1 MIPPD
6 ISQQSDY
13 IVLQISQEA
22 IQNCDTSEYV
32 ALLHGITDSL
42 QSFEVAFQKYV
53 LLISGYDDDPR
64 ELYQIPEVVSFI
76 KDLNSKLPF
85 WLYFVNTSDKKFF
98 SWMIACLCQAMSLDQ
113 DEETIYADFNA
124 EAYNDLIEYQFRNI
138 VKLMSGL
145 GMRESIQEKVLKA
158 LSANLA
164 SLMVVENGSINDS
177 DGNLSYNFFTV
188 RHTPQSSHFLVKQTD

>member
-6 ISQQSDY
+6 IAPQSDY
-13 IVLQISQEA
+13 IVLQISQEN
-22 IQNCDTSEYV
+22 IKDCNTSEYV
-32 ALLHGITDSL
+32 TLLHGATGTI
-42 QSFEVAFQKYV
+42 QSFEVAFQRYV
-53 LLISGYDDDPR
+53 FLISGYDDDPR

-85 WLYFVNTSDKKFF
+85 WLYFVNTADKRFF

-124 EAYNDLIEYQFRNI
+124 DAYNDLIEYQFSNI

-145 GMRESIQEKVLKA
+145 VIGESIQEKVLNG
-158 LSANLA
+158 LSEKLA
-164 SLMVVENGSINDS
+164 TLIVIEN
-177 DGNLSYNFFTV
+177 
-188 RHTPQSSHFLVKQTD
+188 

>member
-1 MIPPD
+1 M
-6 ISQQSDY
+6 
-13 IVLQISQEA
+13 
-22 IQNCDTSEYV
+22 

-42 QSFEVAFQKYV
+42 QSFEAEFQRYV
-53 LLISGYDDDPR
+53 FLIFGYDDDPR

-85 WLYFVNTSDKKFF
+85 WLYFVNTGDKRFF

-124 EAYNDLIEYQFRNI
+124 DAYNDLIEYQFSNI

-145 GMRESIQEKVLKA
+145 GMGESIQDKVLKE
-158 LSANLA
+158 LSSNLA
-164 SLMVVENGSINDS
+164 ALMVVEN
-177 DGNLSYNFFTV
+177 
-188 RHTPQSSHFLVKQTD
+188 

>member
-1 MIPPD
+1 MPIPQD
-6 ISQQSDY
+6 ISQQSDH
-13 IVLQISQEA
+13 IVLQISQEN

-32 ALLHGITDSL
+32 SLLHGITDSL
-42 QSFEVAFQKYV
+42 QSFEAAFQRYV
-53 LLISGYDDDPR
+53 FLISGYDDDPR

-85 WLYFVNTSDKKFF
+85 WLYFVNTGDKRFF
-98 SWMIACLCQAMSLDQ
+98 SWMIACLCRAMSLDQ

-124 EAYNDLIEYQFRNI
+124 EAYNDLIEYQFSNI

-145 GMRESIQEKVLKA
+145 EMGESIQEKVLKA

-164 SLMVVENGSINDS
+164 SLMVVEN
-177 DGNLSYNFFTV
+177 
-188 RHTPQSSHFLVKQTD
+188 

>member
-6 ISQQSDY
+6 IAPQSDY
-13 IVLQISQEA
+13 IVLQISQEN
-22 IQNCDTSEYV
+22 IKDCNTSEYV
-32 ALLHGITDSL
+32 TLLHGATGTI
-42 QSFEVAFQKYV
+42 QSFEVAFQRYV
-53 LLISGYDDDPR
+53 FLISGYDDDPR

-85 WLYFVNTSDKKFF
+85 WLYFVNTADKRFF

-124 EAYNDLIEYQFRNI
+124 DAYNDLIEYQFSNI

-145 GMRESIQEKVLKA
+145 GMGESIQEKVLNG
-158 LSANLA
+158 LSENLA
-164 SLMVVENGSINDS
+164 ALMVMEN
-177 DGNLSYNFFTV
+177 
-188 RHTPQSSHFLVKQTD
+188 

>member
-1 MIPPD
+1 MQVLIPPD

-13 IVLQISQEA
+13 TVLQIPQEA

-32 ALLHGITDSL
+32 TLLHGITDSL
-42 QSFEVAFQKYV
+42 QSFEAFQKYV
-53 LLISGYDDDPR
+53 FLISGYDDDPR

-85 WLYFVNTSDKKFF
+85 WLYFINTSDKKFF

-113 DEETIYADFNA
+113 DDETIYADFNA
-124 EAYNDLIEYQFRNI
+124 DAYNDLIEYQFNNI

-145 GMRESIQEKVLKA
+145 GMGESIQEKVLKE
-158 LSANLA
+158 LSTNLT
-164 SLMVVENGSINDS
+164 SLMIVVN
-177 DGNLSYNFFTV
+177 
-188 RHTPQSSHFLVKQTD
+188 

>member
-1 MIPPD
+1 MNEFDSSPPD

-32 ALLHGITDSL
+32 TLLHGATGSL
-42 QSFEVAFQKYV
+42 QSFTEAFQKYV

-64 ELYQIPEVVSFI
+64 ELYQIREVVSLI

-85 WLYFVNTSDKKFF
+85 WMYFVNTSDKRFF
-98 SWMIACLCQAMSLDQ
+98 SWMIACLCQAMSLDR
-113 DEETIYADFNA
+113 DEKTIYADFNA
-124 EAYNDLIEYQFRNI
+124 DAYNDLIEYQFSNI

-145 GMRESIQEKVLKA
+145 GMGESIQENVLKE

-164 SLMVVENGSINDS
+164 SLMVVEN
-177 DGNLSYNFFTV
+177 
-188 RHTPQSSHFLVKQTD
+188 

>member
-1 MIPPD
+1 MNEYAPSPPD

-42 QSFEVAFQKYV
+42 QSFEAAFQKYV
-53 LLISGYDDDPR
+53 FLISGYDEDSR

-124 EAYNDLIEYQFRNI
+124 EAYNDLIEYQFSNI
-138 VKLMSGL
+138 VKLMTGL
-145 GMRESIQEKVLKA
+145 GMGESIQEKALKE
-158 LSANLA
+158 LSTNLA
-164 SLMVVENGSINDS
+164 TLMVVEN
-177 DGNLSYNFFTV
+177 
-188 RHTPQSSHFLVKQTD
+188 